1 LALALA
7 LALDGSVQLGAAR
20 GGVSAALVLALVR
33 ERGCA
38 TDFGRWRTLLPSTE
52 ISSTASVQPPNSV
65 AQPLSI
71 DRIQ

>member
-38 TDFGRWRTLLPSTE
+38 DFGRWRTLLPSTE